1 MDLTAVFKSSI
12 FSQIHIFFS
21 FSVYFSLPLFHQ
33 SSSVWIFHP
42 YKASAVWRVLTFTVS
57 HTCLRLCFLTCLLL
71 LASQWKS
78 VPCLWAHLYIFHWW
92 QHERMEK
99 SKGGCQ
105 GEFIGLAF
113 VLPDVK
119 LTQCHTQA
127 AGRCL
132 SAIRSRWRWWRRPD
146 VTHTIII
153 NLSLTQS
160 HTKPHSHT
168 RKTHSNR

>member
-1 MDLTAVFKSSI
+1 MYFSILVSIFLYLCFISQRCMKSSD
-12 FSQIHIFFS
+12 FYCFTH
-21 FSVYFSLPLFHQ
+21 LFVAML
-33 SSSVWIFHP
+33 SDMF
-42 YKASAVWRVLTFTVS
+42 AFAGLTVKKPF
-57 HTCLRLCFLTCLLL
+57 
-71 LASQWKS
+71 
-78 VPCLWAHLYIFHWW
+78 LWAHLYIFHRW

-99 SKGGCQ
+99 SKSGCQ

-119 LTQCHTQA
+119 LTQYHTQA

-160 HTKPHSHT
+160 HTKPHSYT